1 MKISKNVILTFV
13 AILGTVL
20 SFFIVDMF
28 IVPITIGR
36 YLAIEI
42 VISSLHYM
50 YNKVK
55 IQTFNN

>member
-1 MKISKNVILTFV
+1 MGISRNVVLTFL

-28 IVPITIGR
+28 IIPITIGK
-36 YLAIEI
+36 YIAIEV
-42 VISSLHYM
+42 VITTLHYM
-50 YNKVK
+50 YNKAK

>member
-13 AILGTVL
+13 AMLGTVL

-28 IVPITIGR
+28 IVPVTIGR

-42 VISSLHYM
+42 VISTLHYM

>member
-1 MKISKNVILTFV
+1 MRISKNVILTFV

-28 IVPITIGR
+28 IVPVTVGE

-42 VISSLHYM
+42 VISTLHYM

>member
-1 MKISKNVILTFV
+1 MRISKNVILTFV

>member
-1 MKISKNVILTFV
+1 MRISKNVILTFV

-42 VISSLHYM
+42 VISTLHYM

>member
-1 MKISKNVILTFV
+1 MRISKNVILTFV
-13 AILGTVL
+13 AMLGTVL

>member
-42 VISSLHYM
+42 VISTLHYM